1 MKFRFGRISREYYE
15 KFSSYVYE
23 TIDTVMFKCEE
34 EGDYVWWST
43 LCRRAW
49 RTRLT
54 PSMHPCILSGFLPDE
69 YEGTPVEAGHVLDD
83 RIGSLQKEI
92 DEADRNI
99 VEAMSSRKDEFAAA
113 LRRIRTFSNQL

>member
-1 MKFRFGRISREYYE
+1 MYG
-15 KFSSYVYE
+15 
-23 TIDTVMFKCEE
+23 
-34 EGDYVWWST
+34 WST

-49 RTRLT
+49 RTRST
-54 PSMHPCILSGFLPDE
+54 QSTHPCILSGFSFRMNTRALLWRQDI
-69 YEGTPVEAGHVLDD
+69 LDD

-113 LRRIRTFSNQL
+113 LRRIRTFSTNFDVRKMAAVTKHDTHNFTSCADG